1 MITAPLHLAWR
12 YVSRHRLQTLL
23 LAGALALVVALPLC
37 LRVLVGAAESAM
49 RQRASDTPQLLGS
62 RGSALDLM
70 LTALYFKRQPLPTV
84 TMAHLHEL
92 RETQLAEAI
101 PLDAR
106 FHAQQTPI
114 IGTEIEYFSFRH
126 LRLAQGKMI
135 TRLGDCVIG
144 ARVAAQRGL
153 APGGAL
159 FSSQEQV
166 FDMAGVYPLKMRI
179 TGVLA
184 ANGSAD
190 DDAIFVD
197 LKTTW
202 LIEGLAHGHDDV
214 STQPDAVLKATPD
227 NLVANASVRMF
238 SEVTDAN
245 INSFH
250 FHGDDSAHQLSAII
264 VRPKD
269 AKSEALLAGRY
280 QKSSLPVQLIRPIQ
294 EYDLL
299 MSTLFQLEKLAYS
312 ILAVTLLAAAT
323 VSALV
328 FTLSFRIRRREF
340 STLADIG
347 ISPRDLILTKAFEA
361 ALVGAL
367 SLFFAALITGL
378 VKWNAEQWIRQMLS

>member
-23 LAGALALVVALPLC
+23 LAGALALVMALPLC

-92 RETQLAEAI
+92 RDTHLAEAI

-114 IGTEIEYFSFRH
+114 IGTEIEYFGFRH
-126 LRLAQGKMI
+126 LRLAQGKML

-153 APGGAL
+153 VQGGAL

-227 NLVANASVRMF
+227 NLIANSSVRMF

-245 INSFH
+245 LGSFH

-280 QKSSLPVQLIRPIQ
+280 QKSSLSVQLIRPIQ

-299 MSTLFQLEKLAYS
+299 MSTLFQMEKLAYS

-347 ISPRDLILTKAFEA
+347 ISPRDLILTQAFEA

-367 SLFFAALITGL
+367 SLLFAGLITAL
-378 VKWNAEQWIRQMLS
+378 VQWNAAQWIRQMLS

>member
-23 LAGALALVVALPLC
+23 LAGALALVMALPLC

-92 RETQLAEAI
+92 RDTQLAEAI

-126 LRLAQGKMI
+126 LRLAQGKML

-153 APGGAL
+153 AQGGAL

-214 STQPDAVLKATPD
+214 STRPDAVLKATPD
-227 NLVANASVRMF
+227 NLIANSSVRMF

-245 INSFH
+245 LGSFH

-299 MSTLFQLEKLAYS
+299 MSTLFQMEKLAYS

-340 STLADIG
+340 RTLADIG

-367 SLFFAALITGL
+367 SLLFAGLITAL
-378 VKWNAEQWIRQMLS
+378 VQWNAAQWIRQMLS